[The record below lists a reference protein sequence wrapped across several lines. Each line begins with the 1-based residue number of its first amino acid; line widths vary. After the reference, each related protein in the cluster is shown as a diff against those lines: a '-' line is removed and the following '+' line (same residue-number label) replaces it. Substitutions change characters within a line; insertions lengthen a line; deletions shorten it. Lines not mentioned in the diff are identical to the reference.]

1 MTSQWRGL
9 GIERTGCMNSQSA
22 AGPGRQLRASCYA
35 GRMSLV
41 ATLAMLIAD
50 ASRSGIH
57 TGGEECDAQCPPGH
71 MVNGGYCT
79 PMFRRAPGLSGTPF
93 PGNGISIPETKAPK
107 LPR

>member
-41 ATLAMLIAD
+41 ATLAMLMLMPAAA
-50 ASRSGIH
+50 ASIPAVKS
-57 TGGEECDAQCPPGH
+57 AQCPPGH
-71 MVNGGYCT
+71 IVK
-79 PMFRRAPGLSGTPF
+79 RA
-93 PGNGISIPETKAPK
+93 EAPADSQGAA
-107 LPR
+107 